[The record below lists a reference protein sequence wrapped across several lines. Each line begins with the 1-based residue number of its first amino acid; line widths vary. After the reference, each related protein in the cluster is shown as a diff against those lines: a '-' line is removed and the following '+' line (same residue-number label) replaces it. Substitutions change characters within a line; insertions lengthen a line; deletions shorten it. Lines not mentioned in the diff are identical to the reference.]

1 MILDKELVFS
11 DSQAKG
17 TGVFDSAAAFDST
30 NIVDLT
36 KAGNRLDNLNFV
48 AQVDTAFTSGG
59 SATLVIA
66 LATCAT
72 TNGSFETLLTTDA
85 IPVAS
90 LVAGY
95 EAIKKAVPQTGV
107 KRYVKVIYTVGAAAM
122 TAGAVSAFLTPEI
135 DTNVAN
141 VLP

>member
-48 AQVDTAFTSGG
+48 AQVDTAFVGTS
-59 SATLVIA
+59 STLKVA

-72 TNGSFETLLTTDA
+72 TNGSFETLLASDA
-85 IPVAS
+85 IPEAT

-95 EAIKKAVPQTGV
+95 EVIKTRVPRSGV
-107 KRYVKVIYTVGAAAM
+107 KRYVKVIYTVGTAAM
-122 TAGAVSAFLTPEI
+122 SAGAISAFLTPEL
-135 DTNVAN
+135 DTNTAN